1 MQKYN
6 HSKTMTFLTGALAH
20 EFNNLMTP
28 IVLYS
33 ELLSDNDTVMQE
45 MPEEVYELNISAKRC
60 EELAKQLLD
69 YSRQEEQREY
79 YQSIMPHLP
88 WRAVLVL

>member
-33 ELLSDNDTVMQE
+33 ELLSDNDTVVQE
-45 MPEEVYELNISAKRC
+45 MPEEVYELNMSAKD
-60 EELAKQLLD
+60 AKSWQN
-69 YSRQEEQREY
+69 SFWITVGKEEQREY
-79 YQSIMPHLP
+79 YQSIMPHLL
-88 WRAVLVL
+88 WKAVLVL